1 MLTGP
6 FSLFFDGR
14 FFSSAI
20 GASLACRPAL
30 RLVRPTRPC
39 LATLCYQHIRA
50 TQGLSPGNDRVCSM
64 TSTYGSTTTTPAAG
78 WLVAFG
84 DHAIGAYLLFL
95 QASAIL
101 ALLYLQTRGEAV
113 KEQVCE
119 EW

>member
-1 MLTGP
+1 
-6 FSLFFDGR
+6 
-14 FFSSAI
+14 
-20 GASLACRPAL
+20 
-30 RLVRPTRPC
+30 
-39 LATLCYQHIRA
+39 
-50 TQGLSPGNDRVCSM
+50 M

-78 WLVAFG
+78 WHTAHSGKLVAFG

-95 QASAIL
+95 RASAIL